1 MTVGIGFDIHKLA
14 KGRKLV
20 LGGVKITHPK
30 GLLGHSDGDVV
41 LHALCDAILGAS
53 GGGDIGEK
61 FPDTD
66 KKYKNIRSQKLL
78 SQVAKYIK
86 DKWAI
91 ENVDINI
98 FAEEPKLGNI
108 KQEIRNN
115 VAGMLHID
123 TTAVNVKAKS
133 MNDCWVSAKNS
144 IAAQAVV
151 SLIKK

>member
-66 KKYKNIRSQKLL
+66 KKYKYNFSYEK
-78 SQVAKYIK
+78 
-86 DKWAI
+86 
-91 ENVDINI
+91 
-98 FAEEPKLGNI
+98 
-108 KQEIRNN
+108 
-115 VAGMLHID
+115 
-123 TTAVNVKAKS
+123 
-133 MNDCWVSAKNS
+133 
-144 IAAQAVV
+144 
-151 SLIKK
+151 

>member
-66 KKYKNIRSQKLL
+66 ERYKDIASNKLV
-78 SQVAKYIK
+78 SKVVDEIK
-86 DKWAI
+86 GEWSI

-108 KQEIRNN
+108 KRKIRNSI
-115 VAGMLHID
+115 AGILNID
-123 TTAVNVKAKS
+123 SSSVNVKAKS
-133 MNDCWVSAKNS
+133 MNECAVSAKNA
-144 IAAQAVV
+144 IAAQVVV
-151 SLIKK
+151 SLIKI